1 MDPIVSGVSSQV
13 PLNEAI
19 PSEWF
24 QVPTAEGIPAHGD
37 PLTVR
42 SELQESGLMQDVHA
56 IVEASGGTSNPMA
69 LLAAQTKLIEVEMTW
84 LFASQVTSKVSSG
97 LQTLFNNQV

>member
-1 MDPIVSGVSSQV
+1 
-13 PLNEAI
+13 
-19 PSEWF
+19 
-24 QVPTAEGIPAHGD
+24 
-37 PLTVR
+37 
-42 SELQESGLMQDVHA
+42 MQDVHA